1 MVKRKSNKRPA
12 SKVSAKESDSEYFLK
27 LTMYMIIGSQ
37 WIRIERFP
45 EWQIPIPYGL
55 LIGLWFASR
64 DHFQIDRKIE
74 YAILLTATMVGF
86 WLPIGIRFSL

>member
-1 MVKRKSNKRPA
+1 MAKK
-12 SKVSAKESDSEYFLK
+12 SAKKQPTSRISVKETDSEYFLK
-27 LTMYMIIGSQ
+27 LTMYMILGAQ
-37 WIRIERFP
+37 WLRIEKFP

-55 LIGLWFASR
+55 LIGFWFASR

-86 WLPIGIRFSL
+86 WLPIGIKISL